1 MKRNILFFSV
11 LLALFGFAACE
22 DDETIVG
29 DPTLTV
35 ESNITSAHFG
45 DSISFTASV
54 ADDEVPL
61 STLKAQLFFGDEMV
75 EETVIRTKTNGQY
88 SGKIYVPFHKN
99 IPNGTGRLKFILQNI
114 EFAIAEQ
121 TLDVALSRPD
131 YPSVILVTADG
142 EYSMEKVDDH
152 RYAVTATFP
161 QKVKGYIKAPAIT
174 DAGNDMTFGWSSGEI
189 TEGTDADI
197 TFSSYAAG
205 EYEIFFNTLTYQAG
219 PFISLEFAG
228 HEMTMVDENNFK
240 VEAELEQEQVIEL
253 DGIANLEEW
262 WIDEDYFAD
271 NGDGTLTFKAIS
283 GKYRVTANFTNEY
296 FVVESMNGNDLETL
310 QSDGSGALWIIGE
323 GIGKPSLA
331 NQVGWNT
338 DKALCMAQISPKI
351 YQVTVVGGQS
361 IDANSIN
368 FKFFH
373 QKGWGGE
380 FTDANLST
388 TSDLVLVGNGV
399 NGRDS
404 GNLGLADGVALTQGA
419 TYVFKVDVTAGK
431 ENAVL
436 SVNEL

>member
-11 LLALFGFAACE
+11 LLALVGFVACE

-35 ESNITSAHFG
+35 ESNLTAAHFG
-45 DSISFTASV
+45 DSISFTATV

-88 SGKIYVPFHKN
+88 TGKIYVPFHKD
-99 IPNGTGRLKFILQNI
+99 IPNGTGRLKFVVQNI
-114 EFAIAEQ
+114 EFAIEEQ
-121 TLDVALSRPD
+121 TYDVALSRPE
-131 YPSVILVTADG
+131 YPSVTLVTAEGD
-142 EYSMEKVDDH
+142 YSMEKVDDYL
-152 RYAVTATFP
+152 YAVTAMFP
-161 QKVKGYIKAPAIT
+161 QKVKGYIKAPAINN
-174 DAGNDMTFGWSSGEI
+174 AGNDMTFGWSSGEI
-189 TEGTDADI
+189 TEGTDTDI

-205 EYEIFFNTLTYQAG
+205 EYEIFFNILTYQAG

-228 HEMTMVDENNFK
+228 HEMVMVDENNYK
-240 VEAELEQEQVIEL
+240 VEAELEQDQVIEL
-253 DGIANLEEW
+253 DGIPNLEDW
-262 WIDEDYFAD
+262 WIDPDYFAD

-283 GKYRVTANFTNEY
+283 GKYRVTANFSNEY
-296 FVVESMNGNDLETL
+296 FVVESMSGNDLATL

-338 DKALCMAQISPKI
+338 DKALCLAQISPKV
-351 YQVTVVGGQS
+351 YQVTVVGGES
-361 IDANSIN
+361 IDSNSIN

-380 FTDANLST
+380 YTNANLST
-388 TSDLVLVGNGV
+388 TSDIVLVGDGE
-399 NGRDS
+399 NGRDP
-404 GNLGLADGVALTQGA
+404 GNLGFADGITLTQGA
-419 TYVFKVDVTAGK
+419 TYVFEVDITAGL

-436 SVNEL
+436 SVTQK